1 MGILLTALGV
11 LTVAGI
17 IVARRAEPF
26 LRARIVQELSS
37 RFHARVELD
46 GFHFSIGN
54 GFVGE
59 WGFWARGKG
68 LRIWPPNE
76 AIAAGV
82 PNSPVISLDE
92 FRFHA
97 PLRFKPGVPVHISEV
112 RLNGLQIDLPPR
124 PHDLHFNPGS
134 KAGTSAGQSS
144 GSSPLVTLRIDKI
157 VCTNTRLVHETDKPG
172 KLPLDFFIS
181 SLVLKNF
188 TPNGAMQFEAELTN
202 PRPVGA
208 IHTTGTF
215 GPWQAGDPGSSPV
228 AGDYQFKDADL
239 GTFKQIAGTLNSTGR
254 YDGTL
259 NNIKVDGQTDTPNF
273 RLAQFGNSL
282 HLRTTFRATVDGTNG
297 DTWLDPVD
305 AVLGHTHFIVR
316 GKVVRVLA
324 AEAGSS
330 PHSIGHDI
338 NLKVD
343 IDRGRIED
351 ITHLASHETTPLLT
365 GDLSLQA
372 AFDIPPGPG
381 PMHERMKMK
390 GNFVLGQAE
399 FTNPGVQGRLRELSF
414 RGMGKPDQLKTAG
427 DVSIPAQIQGDFQV
441 STGVITLPN
450 LQFTVPGADIEL
462 RGTYG
467 LIGGA
472 LDFVGS
478 AKMEATVSKMV
489 GGWKGFLLKPVDPF
503 FKKGGAG
510 TDVPIHVGGTASSPK
525 VGVDFHGIHSTKP
538 QRPDEQSDSP
548 PSPKP

>member
-1 MGILLTALGV
+1 MGILLSVLAV
-11 LTVAGI
+11 LTVVAA

-68 LRIWPPNE
+68 LRIWPPDQ

-112 RLNGLQIDLPPR
+112 RLNGLQINLPAH
-124 PHDLHFNPGS
+124 PHDLHFNAGS
-134 KAGTSAGQSS
+134 SAGSTAGAPT
-144 GSSPLVTLRIDKI
+144 GSSSLVALRIDKI
-157 VCTNTRLVHETDKPG
+157 VCTNTRLVHETNKPG
-172 KLPLDFFIS
+172 KLPLDFLIS

-188 TPNGAMQFEAELTN
+188 TPNGAMEFEAELTN

-215 GPWQAGDPGSSPV
+215 GPWQAGDPGGSPV
-228 AGDYQFKDADL
+228 AGKYQFNNADL

-259 NNIKVDGQTDTPNF
+259 NNIKVDGETDTPDF
-273 RLAQFGNSL
+273 RLAQIGNPL
-282 HLRTTFRATVDGTNG
+282 HLHTSFHATVDGTNG

-305 AVLGHTHFIVR
+305 AILGRTHFIVR

-324 AEAGSS
+324 GEDGSS
-330 PHSIGHDI
+330 LHSIGHDI
-338 NLKVD
+338 NLNVN

-351 ITHLASHETTPLLT
+351 ITRLASHETTPLLT
-365 GDLSLQA
+365 GDLNLQA
-372 AFDIPPGPG
+372 AFDIPPGQG

-390 GNFVLGQAE
+390 GSFVLGQAE

-414 RGMGKPDQLKTAG
+414 RGMGKPDQLKTVG

-450 LQFTVPGADIEL
+450 LQFAVSGADIEL

-467 LIGGA
+467 LVGGA

-489 GGWKGFLLKPVDPF
+489 GGWKGFLLKPADRF
-503 FKKGGAG
+503 FKKDGAG
-510 TDVPIHVGGTASSPK
+510 TEVPIYVGGTASNPK
-525 VGVDFHGIHSTKP
+525 IGLDFHGVHSTKP

-548 PSPKP
+548 SPKP